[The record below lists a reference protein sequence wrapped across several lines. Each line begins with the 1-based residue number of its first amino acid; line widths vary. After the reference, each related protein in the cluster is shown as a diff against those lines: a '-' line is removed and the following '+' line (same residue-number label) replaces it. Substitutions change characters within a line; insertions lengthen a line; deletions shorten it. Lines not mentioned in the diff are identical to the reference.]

1 MADGEMLDQEDID
14 ALIDAVESQ
23 DQDSARIFSRFRR
36 DHEKVEIRPY
46 DFKRPERISKD
57 QMRALETLHDGFA
70 RSFGAQLS
78 GFLRQIVVFR
88 IANAQQMTY
97 SEFIGSLP
105 NPTAFT
111 LLNASPLEG
120 HFCIELSP
128 TIIYPIIDRLL
139 GGNNEELSIPQRP
152 LTLIEARL
160 LRRILELGMGALTE
174 AWSGV
179 QSIDF
184 AIDSMESNPNLVQI
198 VPPNEVVV
206 VIGFEIRLGSRVG
219 TMSLCMPYNS
229 IEGVMDDL
237 SSENWLLAGR
247 GGSGSRAEPAIVE
260 QLSDSTVQL
269 EATLAETSI
278 TLEELGRLEA
288 GDVIVTNR
296 LANGPVVL
304 SVGGQPKFEASMGQH
319 RGMRAVQIQGGL
331 GESPQQRVAMLPA
344 DVAEE
349 PGNADFLAN

>member
-1 MADGEMLDQEDID
+1 MTDGEMLEQEDID

-23 DQDSARIFSRFRR
+23 DREPSRIFSRFRR
-36 DHEKVEIRPY
+36 DQEHVEIRPY

-78 GFLRQIVVFR
+78 GFLRQIVVFK
-88 IANAQQMTY
+88 IASAEQMTY

-111 LLNASPLEG
+111 LLTAAPLEG

-128 TIIYPIIDRLL
+128 LIIYPIIDRLL

-160 LRRILELGMGALTE
+160 VSRILELGMASLHE

-179 QSIDF
+179 RNIDF

-206 VIGFEIRLGSRVG
+206 VINFEIRLGNRVG

-237 SSENWLLAGR
+237 NAENWLVAGR
-247 GGSGSRAEPAIVE
+247 AGAGSLAEPAIVE
-260 QLSDSTVQL
+260 RLADSPVQL
-269 EATLAETSI
+269 EATLAETTI

-288 GDVIVTNR
+288 GDVILTNR
-296 LANGPVVL
+296 LASGPVVL
-304 SVGGQPKFEASMGQH
+304 SVAGHPKFEASIGQH
-319 RGMRAVQIQGGL
+319 RGRRAVQIQSAVGQSTLQHVSGHP
-331 GESPQQRVAMLPA
+331 S
-344 DVAEE
+344 DVAGE
-349 PGNADFLAN
+349 PRNADSNAN